1 MKRYRR
7 PPLRRWKK
15 VLLIAA
21 ASPVLVLLG
30 LFVVKRFLAPGGP
43 QSAEAGKAAE
53 SLPPPVTTAPGP
65 PPLVEEKVFITP
77 GTSLAKLL
85 RKQGFD
91 NKEIQRLKDSAKPAY
106 DLAKIKAGH
115 EMRLFKTADGTW
127 QTLEYDID
135 DARYLVARN
144 GAGAIQAEVKLYPFE
159 FKAALVFGVIET
171 NPVAAMNK
179 IGEAD
184 ALAYDLAEKCFGWDI
199 DFYTDLR
206 KGDTFR
212 ILVEKK
218 FLDGKFAGYR
228 NIQAAEFVNGG
239 KTFQAFRFVYPDSGA
254 TDYFDEEGLSKR
266 KEFLKSPFKY
276 GAHITSRFSSSR
288 LHPIYRVYTPHYG
301 VDYGAP
307 EGMEVRATADGKVT
321 FAGWNGGAGRMVK
334 LQHKNFYETT
344 YMHLSRFGP
353 GIRGG
358 AQVRSGDVV
367 GYVGSTGDSTGPHLD
382 YRIFYHGS
390 PVNPLGQKFKPAD
403 PVRKEFLDAF
413 KDEARRL
420 RDRLDVLR
428 ILQTAPPR
436 LDPARGIPRT

>member
-1 MKRYRR
+1 MKSYRR

-15 VLLIAA
+15 VLLITAI
-21 ASPVLVLLG
+21 PPLLFLAG
-30 LFVVKRFLAPGGP
+30 LFVVKRLIAPGGP
-43 QSAEAGKAAE
+43 QAPAAGKPAE
-53 SLPPPVTTAPGP
+53 SPPSPVVTAPTPPPI
-65 PPLVEEKVFITP
+65 VEERVVITP
-77 GTSLAKLL
+77 GASLAKLL
-85 RKQGFD
+85 RKHGFD
-91 NKEIQRLKDSAKPAY
+91 NKEIQRLKNSAKPAY
-106 DLAKIKAGH
+106 DLAKIKSGH
-115 EMRLFKTADGTW
+115 EMRLFKTAEGTW
-127 QTLEYDID
+127 KTLEYDID

-144 GAGAIQAEVKLYPFE
+144 GSDGIQAEVKLYPFD

-171 NPVAAMNK
+171 SPVAAMSK

-228 NIQAAEFVNGG
+228 NILAAEFVNGG

-276 GAHITSRFSSSR
+276 GAHVTSRFTSSR

-307 EGMEVRATADGKVT
+307 EGTQVQATADGKVT

-334 LQHKNFYETT
+334 LQHKNSYETT
-344 YMHLSRFGP
+344 YMHLSGFGP

-358 AQVRSGDVV
+358 AQVKGGDVV

-382 YRIFYHGS
+382 YRIFYHGT

-413 KDEARRL
+413 KEEARKL

-428 ILQTAPPR
+428 ILETAPPR
-436 LDPARGIPRT
+436 LNF

>member
-1 MKRYRR
+1 M
-7 PPLRRWKK
+7 PRWGKI
-15 VLLIAA
+15 LLIAA
-21 ASPVLVLLG
+21 ALPVLVLLG

-43 QSAEAGKAAE
+43 QPPAAGKPAE
-53 SLPPPVTTAPGP
+53 SLPPPVSPAPGP
-65 PPLVEEKVFITP
+65 PPLVEEKVVITP

-91 NKEIQRLKDSAKPAY
+91 NREIQRLKDSVKPAY

-115 EMRLFKTADGTW
+115 EIRLFRTAEGTW
-127 QTLEYDID
+127 KTLEYDID

-144 GAGAIQAEVKLYPFE
+144 GGEGIQAEVKLYPFE
-159 FKAALVFGVIET
+159 FRPALVFGVIET
-171 NPVAAMNK
+171 SPVAAMNR

-218 FLDGKFAGYR
+218 ILEGKFAGYR
-228 NIQAAEFVNGG
+228 NILAAEFVNGG
-239 KTFQAFRFVYPDSGA
+239 KTFQAFRFAYPDSGA

-276 GAHITSRFSSSR
+276 GAHVTSRFSSSR

-307 EGMEVRATADGKVT
+307 EGTPVQATADGKVT

-344 YMHLSRFGP
+344 YMHLSGFGP

-358 AQVRSGDVV
+358 AQVRGGDVV

-382 YRIFYHGS
+382 YRIFYHGT

-403 PVRKEFLDAF
+403 PVRKEFLDTF
-413 KDEARRL
+413 KDEARKL

-428 ILQTAPPR
+428 FLQTAPPR
-436 LDPARGIPRT
+436 LNPLRGIPWTP

>member
-1 MKRYRR
+1 M
-7 PPLRRWKK
+7 RRWKK
-15 VLLIAA
+15 TLLITVTL
-21 ASPVLVLLG
+21 PVLFLLG
-30 LFVVKRFLAPGGP
+30 LFMVKRFVAPGGP
-43 QSAEAGKAAE
+43 QAPAAGKPAE
-53 SLPPPVTTAPGP
+53 SGPPPAVPAPGP
-65 PPLVEEKVFITP
+65 APLVEEKVVITS

-115 EMRLFKTADGTW
+115 EMRLFKTAEGTW
-127 QTLEYDID
+127 KTLEYDID
-135 DARYLVARN
+135 DSRYLVARN
-144 GAGAIQAEVKLYPFE
+144 GSDGIRAEVKLYPFE
-159 FKAALVFGVIET
+159 YKAALVFGVIET

-184 ALAYDLAEKCFGWDI
+184 ALAYDLAEKCFGWDV

-228 NIQAAEFVNGG
+228 NILAAEFVNGG
-239 KTFQAFRFVYPDSGA
+239 KTFQAFRFAYPDSGA

-307 EGMEVRATADGKVT
+307 EGMPVQATADGKVT

-344 YMHLSRFGP
+344 YMHLSGFGP

-358 AQVRSGDVV
+358 AQVKGGDVV

-403 PVRKEFLDAF
+403 PVRKEFLDTF
-413 KDEARRL
+413 KDEARKL

-428 ILQTAPPR
+428 TLQTAPPR
-436 LDPARGIPRT
+436 FSF